1 MSTSVAPRR
10 GSFARFVDGVR
21 QVPTFLGEVRQEMR
35 KVTWPDR
42 TQLRQATIA
51 IIVFVLLIGAV
62 IALMDVAIQAILVR
76 GIPSLFG
83 VK

>member
-10 GSFARFVDGVR
+10 GGFARFMDGFR
-21 QVPTFLGEVRQEMR
+21 QIPTFLGEVRQEMR

-51 IIVFVLLIGAV
+51 IIVFVMDWLL
-62 IALMDVAIQAILVR
+62 QRILVQW
-76 GIPSLFG
+76 IPSLFG
-83 VK
+83 G